1 MLLTIPLPS
10 PLRYRML
17 PGVLPEVFWGVGGLG
32 AEKYRQHVPTPEAG
46 LDGDACIV
54 LFQV

>member
-1 MLLTIPLPS
+1 
-10 PLRYRML
+10 ML